1 MQIEILSSLISIF
14 QSNLYLI
21 VLVADFL
28 LKSACLVLLVF
39 YFEQATSPYFSNSQK
54 FWLWL
59 AALLLLSLL
68 PLSTNYFEALLAR
81 IPGEPELTLFTL
93 LVPAEQAER
102 SLTAVGA
109 DKDIYQFLLAAYA
122 FVLTV
127 HLLKL
132 AASFLHVAKLNHS
145 ASRHVPEDVSQLLA
159 QLAARANINR
169 SVTLAYSSQIDSPVT
184 FGTLK
189 PTVLIPENM
198 RCMKHEVLESVLIH
212 ELCHIKRCDQAIYAA
227 AYLLAA
233 LNWFNPFVWIALKRL
248 GLESEYACD
257 SEVVAYKGKILALG
271 DEDGFSSETLRL
283 VHSEVPDYP
292 QAAIER
298 AYSAEFSL
306 SPALKSL
313 VIENV
318 VQQLEEKYVF
328 PDRAA
333 VASNELQQRF
343 NTGYFDEIDD
353 PQIFANRIV
362 GVLDVINDWH
372 LWVNYYADPI
382 PDNYD
387 YYASLK
393 EEDQR
398 ARLRRRNF
406 GIERLERLTG
416 NVGLI
421 EFREFGYLE
430 SESETALVHAMELLS
445 NTSGLIIDLRRNGG
459 GSPDMVSMVASYF
472 LEPGHHIGTI
482 VYREGGRQEESYTR
496 APFPELKLSL
506 MPYKREVA
514 QSWLVSEPLVVPI
527 PRYK

>member
-1 MQIEILSSLISIF
+1 MQIEIISSLISIF

-68 PLSTNYFEALLAR
+68 PLSINYLEALLAR
-81 IPGEPELTLFTL
+81 IPGEPDLTLFTL

-132 AASFLHVAKLNHS
+132 VASFLHVAKLKRS
-145 ASRHVPEDVSQLLA
+145 ASRHVPDDVSQLLA

-257 SEVVAYKGKILALG
+257 SEVVAYKGCRTAFAKQLVSLARAGLQGLKPVLASRSMYSKGQLFLRVENILHANYRSTTGRRHSSFYPLLTLIVVFAWFSSGKILALG

-298 AYSAEFSL
+298 AATGYAQFRFDVNEYGKVDPRSIKLLNSKPKILFDDSSVA
-306 SPALKSL
+306 ALKNFQFSPRR
-313 VIENV
+313 IKGRNV
-318 VQQLEEKYVF
+318 
-328 PDRAA
+328 A
-333 VASNELQQRF
+333 
-343 NTGYFDEIDD
+343 
-353 PQIFANRIV
+353 
-362 GVLDVINDWH
+362 
-372 LWVNYYADPI
+372 
-382 PDNYD
+382 
-387 YYASLK
+387 
-393 EEDQR
+393 
-398 ARLRRRNF
+398 
-406 GIERLERLTG
+406 
-416 NVGLI
+416 
-421 EFREFGYLE
+421 
-430 SESETALVHAMELLS
+430 
-445 NTSGLIIDLRRNGG
+445 TSGLL
-459 GSPDMVSMVASYF
+459 
-472 LEPGHHIGTI
+472 
-482 VYREGGRQEESYTR
+482 YTFEYQIR
-496 APFPELKLSL
+496 
-506 MPYKREVA
+506 
-514 QSWLVSEPLVVPI
+514 I
-527 PRYK
+527 

>member
-1 MQIEILSSLISIF
+1 MDNRIVPPPHGVVELCVAGTNLIDTPYLSEASKMSDIAS
-14 QSNLYLI
+14 S
-21 VLVADFL
+21 APAL
-28 LKSACLVLLVF
+28 LR
-39 YFEQATSPYFSNSQK
+39 N
-54 FWLWL
+54 LWL
-59 AALLLLSLL
+59 SCLLL
-68 PLSTNYFEALLAR
+68 PAFE
-81 IPGEPELTLFTL
+81 
-93 LVPAEQAER
+93 
-102 SLTAVGA
+102 
-109 DKDIYQFLLAAYA
+109 
-122 FVLTV
+122 
-127 HLLKL
+127 
-132 AASFLHVAKLNHS
+132 
-145 ASRHVPEDVSQLLA
+145 
-159 QLAARANINR
+159 
-169 SVTLAYSSQIDSPVT
+169 
-184 FGTLK
+184 
-189 PTVLIPENM
+189 
-198 RCMKHEVLESVLIH
+198 
-212 ELCHIKRCDQAIYAA
+212 
-227 AYLLAA
+227 
-233 LNWFNPFVWIALKRL
+233 
-248 GLESEYACD
+248 
-257 SEVVAYKGKILALG
+257 
-271 DEDGFSSETLRL
+271 
-283 VHSEVPDYP
+283 
-292 QAAIER
+292 

-318 VQQLEEKYVF
+318 AQQLEEKYVF

-382 PDNYD
+382 PENYD
-387 YYASLK
+387 YYTSLN

-482 VYREGGRQEESYTR
+482 VYREDGRQEESYTR
-496 APFPELKLSL
+496 ESLQGPHYGLDRPIRILIGEGTFSGAEAFAYALQARGRAELVGQRTIGGAHPTIQVRLHEHFMMGVPVARSIDAVTKSNWQYVGVRPDLEI
-506 MPYKREVA
+506 MPSETLRQAQFSILRNLISGESDPTIRREFEFA
-514 QSWLVSEPLVVPI
+514 LEQLEN
-527 PRYK
+527 